1 MKIGK
6 KFTSSIFLENL
17 LRKLE
22 ILSTS
27 VFEMYM
33 YISIWKL
40 CRSFAGFRIQTFL
53 SEGCGSR
60 LWNVNIKGDGTPI
73 FQFLSEERRL
83 TSAGSL
89 LLVANVPPARKIWE
103 MVFSSGYN
111 CLANTDGSPNDQVKL
126 GWIMSEQWWC
136 QVLQLEGRLLF
147 IFDNVYVMGC
157 ICLAI

>member
-6 KFTSSIFLENL
+6 KIYFFHFLRE

-22 ILSTS
+22 MLSTS

-33 YISIWKL
+33 YISIWRL

-60 LWNVNIKGDGTPI
+60 LFEMSTIKGDGTPI
-73 FQFLSEERRL
+73 SQFLSEEKRL
-83 TSAGSL
+83 TSVGSL

-136 QVLQLEGRLLF
+136 PVLQLEGRLLF